1 MKAETSLLWVSTILE
16 DNIIIS
22 ASFII
27 AVVGVCWN
35 QPPLLAKIALVGC
48 AFVIAFFRFEKVSTD
63 ADEKRWMRTVV
74 SSNLRASP
82 ETLKN
87 LEAQVVKSLSKKGY
101 NTYTYYY
108 SNEIGVEFLFF
119 KGDRE
124 EALVFNSWDL
134 GNIIRDASSE

>member
-1 MKAETSLLWVSTILE
+1 
-16 DNIIIS
+16 
-22 ASFII
+22 
-27 AVVGVCWN
+27 
-35 QPPLLAKIALVGC
+35 LVGC
-48 AFVIAFFRFEKVSTD
+48 AFVIAFLGFERVSTD
-63 ADEKRWMRTVV
+63 VDEKRWMRTVV

-87 LEAQVVKSLSKKGY
+87 LEAQVVKYLSKKGY

-108 SNEIGVEFLFF
+108 SNEIGVEFLLF

-134 GNIIRDASSE
+134 GNIMRDASSE